1 MNANEEYDDIL
12 EFIDENMVSIHQ
24 LDKHLQTLYKFKF
37 LFYTLKYKQQF
48 RYLLWEKIRRPKIE
62 AKYHPSNLQKMIDG
76 GNDNDD
82 VAELLEKW

>member
-24 LDKHLQTLYKFKF
+24 LDKNLKTLYKFKF

-48 RYLLWEKIRRPKIE
+48 RYILWEKIRRPKIE
-62 AKYHPSNLQKMIDG
+62 AKYHPSNLQKMIDDV
-76 GNDNDD
+76 NEDDD